1 MKNCLEI
8 SHYPN
13 SPKSSNPIFRQCIM
27 TDMDTK
33 PQNSSSVNKSFWR
46 KIKALWSHI
55 STWLLEDEYAPDKEA
70 YSSIDKRLTACDESL
85 ARALVSYEQKIKKLA
100 EEAGRQYSEGTKNLH
115 KEMAHVITDFRK
127 ASTEISNC
135 VSEWIKD
142 GRLAEDKK
150 LLAQELL
157 DFLKQEESENS
168 HSFGQECLDQIKST
182 AETLEIHIR
191 SLFPSKN
198 QEESYLLDFT
208 NELRDTILNEKDSV
222 SEISQI
228 VGTDSLAHAYASEAQ
243 KVKPR
248 LIASFI
254 IILSIAYITANSLIF
269 GLTDTRTWTS
279 FGIKL
284 SLTWPIAFLLIL
296 ATRRY
301 WEALRH
307 RELYAHKRNT
317 AITYYSFISHAEETG
332 GTDEVLKTKLIDSL
346 VTAIS
351 INPADMMKKR
361 GHYRADI
368 AAHRIL
374 PKEE

>member
-1 MKNCLEI
+1 ME
-8 SHYPN
+8 
-13 SPKSSNPIFRQCIM
+13 
-27 TDMDTK
+27 TE
-33 PQNSSSVNKSFWR
+33 PQNSSSVNMSFR
-46 KIKALWSHI
+46 NRVKALWPRI

-70 YSSIDKRLTACDESL
+70 YSSIDKRLTACEANL
-85 ARALVSYEQKIKKLA
+85 ASALVSYEQKIKKLA
-100 EEAGRQYSEGTKNLH
+100 EEAGKRYSEGTKDLH
-115 KEMAHVITDFRK
+115 KEMADVITDFQR
-127 ASTEISNC
+127 ASKEISNC

-142 GRLAEDKK
+142 GKLAEEKRNI
-150 LLAQELL
+150 AQGLL
-157 DFLKQEESENS
+157 DFLQQEEPEDSQ
-168 HSFGQECLDQIKST
+168 SFGQECLNQIKRTS
-182 AETLEIHIR
+182 ETLEIHI
-191 SLFPSKN
+191 SNLFPSN
-198 QEESYLLDFT
+198 EQSENSLHDFT
-208 NELRDTILNEKDSV
+208 SELRETILNEKNNV

-248 LIASFI
+248 LMVAFI
-254 IILSIAYITANSLIF
+254 IILSVAYITANSLIF

-284 SLTWPIAFLLIL
+284 SLTWPIAYLLIL
-296 ATRRY
+296 ATKRY

-317 AITYYSFISHAEETG
+317 AITYYSFLSHAEETG
-332 GTDEVLKTKLIDSL
+332 RSDEELKTKLINSL

-374 PKEE
+374 PIGNKSDKD

>member
-1 MKNCLEI
+1 
-8 SHYPN
+8 
-13 SPKSSNPIFRQCIM
+13 M

-33 PQNSSSVNKSFWR
+33 PQNSSSMNMSFGN
-46 KIKALWSHI
+46 KIKALWSRI

-70 YSSIDKRLTACDESL
+70 YSSIDKRLTACEANLSST
-85 ARALVSYEQKIKKLA
+85 LVSYEQKIKKLA
-100 EEAGRQYSEGTKNLH
+100 EEAGRQYSEGTKDLH
-115 KEMAHVITDFRK
+115 KEMVDVITDFRR
-127 ASTEISNC
+127 ASKEISNC

-150 LLAQELL
+150 FLAQGLL

-168 HSFGQECLDQIKST
+168 QSFGQECLEQIKGT
-182 AETLEIHIR
+182 AEALEIHI
-191 SLFPSKN
+191 SNLFPSEN
-198 QEESYLLDFT
+198 QEEDHLLDFT
-208 NELRDTILNEKDSV
+208 SELRDTILNEQYSI

-248 LIASFI
+248 LMVAFI
-254 IILSIAYITANSLIF
+254 LILSIVYITANSLIF

-317 AITYYSFISHAEETG
+317 AITYYSFLSHAEETG
-332 GTDEVLKTKLIDSL
+332 RSDEELKTKLINSL

-374 PKEE
+374 SIGNKSDKV

>member
-1 MKNCLEI
+1 
-8 SHYPN
+8 
-13 SPKSSNPIFRQCIM
+13 M

-33 PQNSSSVNKSFWR
+33 PQNSSSMNTSFGN
-46 KIKALWSHI
+46 KIKALWSRF

-70 YSSIDKRLTACDESL
+70 YSSIDKRLTACERSL
-85 ARALVSYEQKIKKLA
+85 ASALKTYEQKIKKLA
-100 EEAGRQYSEGTKNLH
+100 EEAGKQYSKGSKDMH
-115 KEMAHVITDFRK
+115 KEMADVITDFRSVSK
-127 ASTEISNC
+127 EISKC

-142 GRLAEDKK
+142 KRLAEDKR

-157 DFLKQEESENS
+157 DFLKQEESEDS
-168 HSFGQECLDQIKST
+168 QSFGQECLDQIKST
-182 AETLEIHIR
+182 SETLEIHIS
-191 SLFPSKN
+191 SLFPSEN
-198 QEESYLLDFT
+198 QEENHFHDFT
-208 NELRDTILNEKDSV
+208 SELRDTILNEKNNV

-248 LIASFI
+248 LMVAFI
-254 IILSIAYITANSLIF
+254 IILSVAYITANSLIF

-284 SLTWPIAFLLIL
+284 SLTWPIAYLLIL
-296 ATRRY
+296 ATKRY

-317 AITYYSFISHAEETG
+317 AITYYSFLSHAEETG
-332 GTDEVLKTKLIDSL
+332 RSDEELKTKLINSL

-374 PKEE
+374 PIGNKSDKD

>member
-1 MKNCLEI
+1 
-8 SHYPN
+8 
-13 SPKSSNPIFRQCIM
+13 
-27 TDMDTK
+27 MDTK
-33 PQNSSSVNKSFWR
+33 PQNSSSANKSFWNR
-46 KIKALWSHI
+46 VKALRSRI

-70 YSSIDKRLTACDESL
+70 YSSIDKRLTACEDGL
-85 ARALVSYEQKIKKLA
+85 ASALKTYEQKIKELA
-100 EEAGRQYSEGTKNLH
+100 EEAGKQYSKGTKDLH
-115 KEMAHVITDFRK
+115 REMTDVINDFRS
-127 ASTEISNC
+127 ASEKISKC

-142 GRLAEDKK
+142 ERLAEEKK
-150 LLAQELL
+150 SIAQDLL
-157 DFLKQEESENS
+157 DFLQQEGPEDSQG
-168 HSFGQECLDQIKST
+168 FGQECLKQIKST
-182 AETLEIHIR
+182 SETLEIHI
-191 SLFPSKN
+191 SNLFPSN
-198 QEESYLLDFT
+198 EQSENSLHYFT
-208 NELRDTILNEKDSV
+208 SEFRDAILNEKDSV

-248 LIASFI
+248 LMVAFI
-254 IILSIAYITANSLIF
+254 IILSVVYITANSLIF

-284 SLTWPIAFLLIL
+284 SLTWPIAYLLIL
-296 ATRRY
+296 ATKRY

-317 AITYYSFISHAEETG
+317 AITYYSFLSHAEETG
-332 GTDEVLKTKLIDSL
+332 RSDEELKTKLINSL

-361 GHYRADI
+361 GQYRADI

-374 PKEE
+374 PIGNKSDKD

>member
-1 MKNCLEI
+1 ML
-8 SHYPN
+8 
-13 SPKSSNPIFRQCIM
+13 
-27 TDMDTK
+27 
-33 PQNSSSVNKSFWR
+33 FWS
-46 KIKALWSHI
+46 KIKTLWSRM

-85 ARALVSYEQKIKKLA
+85 ASALVSYEQKIKKLA
-100 EEAGRQYSEGTKNLH
+100 EEAGRQYSEGTKDLH
-115 KEMAHVITDFRK
+115 KEMAHVITDFKK

-150 LLAQELL
+150 LLAQKLL
-157 DFLKQEESENS
+157 DFLEQEEPENS
-168 HSFGQECLDQIKST
+168 QSFGQECLEQIKITS
-182 AETLEIHIR
+182 ETLKIHI
-191 SLFPSKN
+191 SNLFPSEN
-198 QEESYLLDFT
+198 QEENHIRDFT
-208 NELRDTILNEKDSV
+208 SELRDTILNEKNSV

-243 KVKPR
+243 RVKPR
-248 LIASFI
+248 LMVAFI
-254 IILSIAYITANSLIF
+254 LILSIVYITTNSLIF
-269 GLTDTRTWTS
+269 GLSDTKTWTN

-317 AITYYSFISHAEETG
+317 AITYYSFISHAEEAG
-332 GTDEVLKTKLIDSL
+332 RSDEELKTKLINAL
-346 VTAIS
+346 VAAVS

-368 AAHRIL
+368 TAHRIL
-374 PKEE
+374 PKRNEPTNN

>member
-1 MKNCLEI
+1 MN
-8 SHYPN
+8 
-13 SPKSSNPIFRQCIM
+13 M
-27 TDMDTK
+27 
-33 PQNSSSVNKSFWR
+33 SFGN
-46 KIKALWSHI
+46 KIKTLWPRI

-70 YSSIDKRLTACDESL
+70 YSSIDKRLTACEVNLSS
-85 ARALVSYEQKIKKLA
+85 ALVSYEQKIKKLA
-100 EEAGRQYSEGTKNLH
+100 EEAGRQYSEGSKDLH
-115 KEMAHVITDFRK
+115 KEMVDVITDFRR
-127 ASTEISNC
+127 ASKKISNC

-168 HSFGQECLDQIKST
+168 QSFGQECLEQIKST
-182 AETLEIHIR
+182 AETLEIHI
-191 SLFPSKN
+191 SNLLPSEN
-198 QEESYLLDFT
+198 QEEDRLLDFT
-208 NELRDTILNEKDSV
+208 SELRDTILNEKSNV

-248 LIASFI
+248 LMVAFI
-254 IILSIAYITANSLIF
+254 IILSVVYITANSFIF
-269 GLTDTRTWTS
+269 GLTDTKTWTS

-317 AITYYSFISHAEETG
+317 AITYYSFLSHAEETG
-332 GTDEVLKTKLIDSL
+332 RSDEELKTKLINSL
-346 VTAIS
+346 VAAIS

-368 AAHRIL
+368 AAHRII
-374 PKEE
+374 PIGNKSDKD